1 MWSLREI
8 GQGYLE
14 WSRLGVAGR
23 MLGQLI
29 DEIHHNVAGYER

>member
-14 WSRLGVAGR
+14 RPRSGMAGR

-29 DEIHHNVAGYER
+29 DEIHHDVAGYER